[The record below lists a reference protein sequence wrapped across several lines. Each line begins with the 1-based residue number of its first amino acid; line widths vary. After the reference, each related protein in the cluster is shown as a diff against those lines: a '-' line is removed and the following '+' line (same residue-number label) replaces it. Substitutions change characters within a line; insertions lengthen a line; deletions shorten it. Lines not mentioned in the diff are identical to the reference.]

1 MITRGS
7 KTLFGTYVTL
17 ATLSV
22 VVILLSGC
30 AEQLPADPE
39 RSDEAAATIE
49 QVTSVEGIT
58 EYRLDNG
65 LRVLL
70 FPDPSKEQITVN
82 ITYLVGSL
90 HEGYG
95 ETGMAH
101 LLEHLVF
108 KGTPNH
114 PDIPAELTERGA
126 SPNGTTWY
134 DRTNYF
140 ETFPATEDNLR
151 WALDLESDRMVNS
164 FIAKEDLDSEMSVVR
179 NEWERGENSP
189 FSVLMDRILA
199 TAFIWHNYG
208 KTTIGARADIENV
221 PIDRLKAFYRKYY
234 QPDNAVLVV
243 AGNFEEDVALDM
255 ISELFGRIPAP
266 DRSGANQLYPTYTAE
281 PAQDGERTVTLRRVG
296 DTQYIAASYHI
307 PAGSDPQF
315 AAVDILSH
323 VLSNQPS
330 GRLYKNL
337 VESKLAANANAFAFQ
352 LREPSVL
359 LAYAEVRK
367 EGDLDVTADALFST
381 FEELKQDK
389 PPTEEEVNRAKN
401 EYLTSIELAFN
412 NPRGIALQL
421 SEWAAM
427 GDWRLLFLH
436 RDNLEKVTPGGV
448 QAAANTFFLESN
460 RTVGRFYPTEE
471 TPPRA
476 EIAAAPD
483 VGDLVDGY
491 VGREAISQGERF
503 DPSPANIQAR
513 TTVATLSNGVKV
525 ALLPKET
532 RGDSVTISMNFPFGT
547 SDLLMNQHHNARLV
561 HFMLMRGTKHRARQ
575 EIQDELD
582 RLKTR
587 LTIGGLNWNV
597 AVTASSVRDQLP
609 EALKLI
615 TEILREPAFDKAE
628 FDLLIEETLASIEA
642 NMSEP
647 RYRATEAYQRY
658 LVNAVSKGHPFYFYT
673 AEEDIEAL
681 SNTTIE
687 DVSQFWKQFYSPVN
701 GAISVVGDFDKTAVL
716 ALLENSFGN
725 WEATTNY
732 QHIPYEHYVQDPV
745 ELDIETPDK
754 SNATM
759 YAVLNMG
766 VHPSH
771 DDYPAFRIGMEI
783 LGGGFLS
790 SRLATRIRQEDGL
803 SYGVGAQ
810 LQTLEPD
817 PTSLFLTYAIFA
829 PENRDLVVKAFREEV
844 ELLLNDG
851 ITEDELTA
859 AIKGYL
865 DYQQNLRANDTN
877 VAYQLQAN
885 LRWNRTMDFTAK
897 IEEAIAQLT
906 PDMVQDALR
915 RHLLPESIAIFRAGD
930 FANNP
935 AAQ

>member
-1 MITRGS
+1 MTMHRLLSRVGAF
-7 KTLFGTYVTL
+7 LTY
-17 ATLSV
+17 ATLSLL
-22 VVILLSGC
+22 VIQHSVSAQQTTDELASSQESTVAL
-30 AEQLPADPE
+30 E
-39 RSDEAAATIE
+39 R
-49 QVTSVEGIT
+49 VTAVEGIT
-58 EYRLDNG
+58 EYRLNNG

-164 FIAKEDLDSEMSVVR
+164 FIAKEDLDSEMTVVR

-189 FSVLMDRILA
+189 FGVLMDRILA
-199 TAFIWHNYG
+199 SAFMWHNYG

-221 PIDRLKAFYRKYY
+221 PIERLKAFYKKHY

-243 AGNFEEDVALDM
+243 AGNFDEDVALNLVA
-255 ISELFGRIPAP
+255 ELFGRIPTP

-296 DTQYIAASYHI
+296 DTQYIAAAYHI

-315 AAVDILSH
+315 AAVDVLSH

-337 VESKLAANANAFAFQ
+337 VETKLAASAAAFAFQ
-352 LREPSVL
+352 FKEPGVL
-359 LAYAEVRK
+359 LSFAEVRK
-367 EGDLDVTADALFST
+367 EGDLDQTADAMFST
-381 FEELKQDK
+381 FEELKHEK

-412 NPRGIALQL
+412 NTSSLALQL

-427 GDWRLLFLH
+427 GDWRLVFLH
-436 RDNLEKVTPGGV
+436 RDNLEKVTPADV
-448 QAAANTFFLESN
+448 QTAANAFFLESN

-476 EIAAAPD
+476 EIAPPPNVA
-483 VGDLVDGY
+483 DLVEGY
-491 VGREAISQGERF
+491 VGREAVSMGESF
-503 DPSPANIQAR
+503 DPSPSNIQAR
-513 TTVATLSNGVKV
+513 TSTATLSNGVKV

-532 RGDSVTISMNFPFGT
+532 RGDTVTVSMNFPFGT
-547 SDLLMNQHHNARLV
+547 VDSLMDQHHNATLV
-561 HFMLMRGTKHRARQ
+561 HAMLMRGTKHRSRQ

-582 RLKTR
+582 RIKTR
-587 LTIGGLNWNV
+587 LTVGGLNWNV
-597 AVTASSVRDQLP
+597 AVTASTVREQLP
-609 EALKLI
+609 EALQLAV
-615 TEILREPAFDKAE
+615 EILREPAFDESE
-628 FDLLIEETLASIEA
+628 FNLLIEEMLAAIEA

-647 RYRATEAYQRY
+647 GYVATEAYQRY
-658 LVNAVSKGHPFYFYT
+658 LVSSVPKGHPFYFYS
-673 AEEDIEAL
+673 AEEDIKHL
-681 SNTTIE
+681 SNASIQ
-687 DVSQFWKQFYSPVN
+687 DVSAFWETFYSPVN
-701 GAISVVGDFDKTAVL
+701 GAISIVGDFDALEML
-716 ALLENSFGN
+716 ALLEELLGDWDS
-725 WEATTNY
+725 TTEY
-732 QHIPYEHYVQDPV
+732 EHIAYEHYVQDAV
-745 ELDIETPDK
+745 EVNIETPDK

-766 VHPSH
+766 VHLLH
-771 DDYPAFRIGMEI
+771 EDYPAFRIGMEI
-783 LGGGFLS
+783 LGGGFLN
-790 SRLATRIRQEDGL
+790 SRLATRIRQNDGL

-810 LQTLEPD
+810 LRVLEPD
-817 PTSLFLTYAIFA
+817 PTSLFMAYAIFA

-844 ELLLNDG
+844 RLLLNEG
-851 ITEDELTA
+851 VTEEELA
-859 AIKGYL
+859 GAINGYL
-865 DYQQNLRANDTN
+865 DYQQNLRANDPN

-885 LRWNRTMDFTAK
+885 MRWDRTMETTEK
-897 IEEAIAQLT
+897 IEKAIAELT
-906 PDMVQDALR
+906 PDMVQHALR
-915 RHLLPESIAIFRAGD
+915 RHLVPESIAIFRAGD

-935 AAQ
+935 VVN

>member
-1 MITRGS
+1 MKKPFVVLAS
-7 KTLFGTYVTL
+7 FVTL
-17 ATLSV
+17 SLFL
-22 VVILLSGC
+22 ILHSGC
-30 AEQLPADPE
+30 AQQPTVEPEQ
-39 RSDEAAATIE
+39 I
-49 QVTSVEGIT
+49 TSVEGIT

-70 FPDPSKEQITVN
+70 FPDPGKEQITVN

-151 WALDLESDRMVNS
+151 WALDLEADRMINS
-164 FIAKEDLDSEMSVVR
+164 FIAQEDLDSEMSVVR

-189 FSVLMDRILA
+189 FNVLIDRVLA
-199 TAFIWHNYG
+199 TAYLWHNYG

-221 PIDRLKAFYRKYY
+221 PIDRLKDFYRKYY

-243 AGNFEEDVALDM
+243 AGNFEEGVALNL
-255 ISELFGRIPAP
+255 ISELFGRIPKP
-266 DRSGANQLYPTYTAE
+266 DRTGANQLYPTYTAE
-281 PAQDGERTVTLRRVG
+281 PAQDGERSVTLRRVG
-296 DTQYIAASYHI
+296 DTQNIVASYHV
-307 PAGSDPQF
+307 PAGSDPQY
-315 AAVDILSH
+315 AAVDVLAH
-323 VLSNQPS
+323 VLSNQPA

-337 VESKLAANANAFAFQ
+337 VETKLASSVGAFAFQ
-352 LREPSVL
+352 LKQPGVL

-367 EGDLDVTADALFST
+367 DEDLKAAEDALFST
-381 FEELKQDK
+381 LEELKQEN

-401 EYLTSIELAFN
+401 EYLTSIELTFN
-412 NPRGIALQL
+412 DTRSIALQL

-436 RDNLEKVTPGGV
+436 RDNIEKVTPEDV
-448 QAAANTFFLESN
+448 QVAANTFLLESN
-460 RTVGRFYPTEE
+460 RTVGRFFPTEE

-476 EIAAAPD
+476 VIPPAPI
-483 VGDLVDGY
+483 VADLVDGY
-491 VGREAISQGERF
+491 VGREAVSMGESF

-513 TTVATLSNGVKV
+513 STAETLSNGVKV

-532 RGDSVTISMNFPFGT
+532 RGDTVTISMNFPFGT
-547 SDLLMNQHHNARLV
+547 AESLMNQHHNAVLV
-561 HFMLMRGTKHRARQ
+561 HAMLMRGTQHRTRQ
-575 EIQDELD
+575 DIQDELD

-587 LTIGGLNWNV
+587 LSVGGLNWNV
-597 AVTASSVRDQLP
+597 AVTASTVRDQLP
-609 EALKLI
+609 DVIKLI
-615 TEILREPAFDKAE
+615 GEILREPAFDASE
-628 FDLLIEETLASIEA
+628 FNLLIEETLASIEA

-647 RYRATEAYQRY
+647 GYRATEAYQRY
-658 LVNAVSKGHPFYFYT
+658 LVSAVAKGHPFYFYS
-673 AEEDIEAL
+673 AEEDIESL
-681 SNTTIE
+681 SSVTVE
-687 DVSQFWKQFYSPVN
+687 DVVAFWRTFYSPVN
-701 GAISVVGDFDKTAVL
+701 GAISIVGDFDTTETL
-716 ALLENSFGN
+716 ALLEETLGD
-725 WEATTNY
+725 WEASSEY
-732 QHIPYEHYVQDPV
+732 EHIAYEHYVQDAV
-745 ELDIETPDK
+745 SVDIETPDK
-754 SNATM
+754 RNATM

-766 VHPSH
+766 VHPAH
-771 DDYPAFRIGMEI
+771 EDYPAVRIGMEI

-790 SRLATRIRQEDGL
+790 SRLATRIRQKDGY
-803 SYGVGAQ
+803 SYGVGGR
-810 LQTLEPD
+810 LQVLEPD
-817 PTSLFLTYAIFA
+817 PTSLFLAYAIFA
-829 PENRDLVVKAFREEV
+829 PENRDLVVNAFREEV

-851 ITEDELTA
+851 VSEEELAA

-865 DYQQNLRANDTN
+865 DYQQNQRANDSM

-885 LRWNRTMDFTAK
+885 LRWDRSMEFTEK
-897 IEEAIAQLT
+897 IETAIAELT
-906 PDMVQDALR
+906 PEMVQAAMR
-915 RHLLPESIAIFRAGD
+915 RHLLPERIAIFRAGD

-935 AAQ
+935 TASEI

>member
-1 MITRGS
+1 MPERKLK
-7 KTLFGTYVTL
+7 KTFVVFASLVTL
-17 ATLSV
+17 SCVLIAQ
-22 VVILLSGC
+22 SGY
-30 AEQLPADPE
+30 AQQDTVEPE
-39 RSDEAAATIE
+39 RI
-49 QVTSVEGIT
+49 TSVEGIT

-65 LRVLL
+65 LRFLL

-126 SPNGTTWY
+126 APNGSTWY

-151 WALDLESDRMVNS
+151 WALDLESDRMINS

-189 FSVLMDRILA
+189 FNVLIDRVLA
-199 TAFIWHNYG
+199 TAFLWHNYG

-221 PIDRLKAFYRKYY
+221 PIDRLKDFYRKYY

-243 AGNFEEDVALDM
+243 AGNFEEEVALALV
-255 ISELFGRIPAP
+255 SELFGRIPKP
-266 DRSGANQLYPTYTAE
+266 DRNGANQIYPTYTAE
-281 PAQDGERTVTLRRVG
+281 PAQDGERSVTLRRVG
-296 DTQYIAASYHI
+296 DTQNVVASYHI

-315 AAVDILSH
+315 AAVEVLSH

-337 VESKLAANANAFAFQ
+337 VEPKLASYVGAFAFQ
-352 LREPSVL
+352 LKQPGVL
-359 LAYAEVRK
+359 LAFAEVRK
-367 EGDLDVTADALFST
+367 DSDLNEAANVLFST
-381 FEELKQDK
+381 LEELKKEK

-401 EYLTSIELAFN
+401 EFLTNIELSFN
-412 NPRGIALQL
+412 NTGNIALQL

-436 RDNLEKVTPGGV
+436 RDNLEKVTPADV
-448 QAAANTFFLESN
+448 QAAANEFLLESN

-471 TPPRA
+471 TPPRV
-476 EIAAAPD
+476 EIPAAPN
-483 VGDLVDGY
+483 VAELVDGY
-491 VGREAISQGERF
+491 VGREAVSMGESF

-513 TTVATLSNGVKV
+513 ASSETLSNGVKV

-532 RGDSVTISMNFPFGT
+532 RGDTVTISMNFPFGT
-547 SDLLMNQHHNARLV
+547 ADSLMNQHHNATLV
-561 HFMLMRGTKHRARQ
+561 HSMLMRGTQHRTRQ

-582 RLKTR
+582 RLKAR

-597 AVTASSVRDQLP
+597 AVTVSTVREQLP
-609 EALKLI
+609 DVLKLVV
-615 TEILREPAFDKAE
+615 EILREPAFDESE
-628 FDLLIEETLASIEA
+628 FNLLIEESLAAIET

-647 RYRATEAYQRY
+647 GYRAIEAYRRY
-658 LVNAVSKGHPFYFYT
+658 LVNSVPKGHPFYFYT
-673 AEEDIEAL
+673 AEEDIESL
-681 SNTTIE
+681 SNAKVQ
-687 DVSQFWKQFYSPVN
+687 DVAEFWRKFYSPVN
-701 GAISVVGDFDKTAVL
+701 GAISIVGDFDASETL
-716 ALLENSFGN
+716 TLLDETIGDWTSST
-725 WEATTNY
+725 EYEHVA
-732 QHIPYEHYVQDPV
+732 YEHYVQDAV

-754 SNATM
+754 SNAMM

-771 DDYPAFRIGMEI
+771 EDYPAFRIGMEI
-783 LGGGFLS
+783 LGGGFLN
-790 SRLATRIRQEDGL
+790 SRLATRIRQNDGL
-803 SYGVGAQ
+803 SYGVGGQ
-810 LQTLEPD
+810 LQVLEPD
-817 PTSLFLTYAIFA
+817 PTSLFLSYAIFG
-829 PENRDLVVKAFREEV
+829 PENRDLVVRAFREEV
-844 ELLLNDG
+844 DRLLNDG
-851 ITEDELTA
+851 VTNEELAA

-865 DYQQNLRANDTN
+865 DYQQNLRANDSN

-885 LRWNRTMDFTAK
+885 LRWGRTMEFTEK
-897 IEEAIAQLT
+897 IEAAISDLT
-906 PDMVQDALR
+906 PEMVQDAMK
-915 RHLLPESIAIFRAGD
+915 RHLLPERIAIFRAGD

-935 AAQ
+935 AVDEI

>member
-1 MITRGS
+1 M
-7 KTLFGTYVTL
+7 L
-17 ATLSV
+17 ATLSLL
-22 VVILLSGC
+22 VIAPSGC
-30 AEQLPADPE
+30 AIQP
-39 RSDEAAATIE
+39 TIE
-49 QVTSVEGIT
+49 TEDTADVSVALERITSVEGIT
-58 EYRLDNG
+58 EYRLSNG

-151 WALDLESDRMVNS
+151 WALDLEADRMVNS

-179 NEWERGENSP
+179 NEWEMGENSP

-199 TAFIWHNYG
+199 TAFLWHNYG

-221 PIDRLKAFYRKYY
+221 PIDRLKDFYRKYY

-243 AGNFEEDVALDM
+243 AGNFEEDVALGL
-255 ISELFGRIPAP
+255 ISELFGRIPKP

-296 DTQYIAASYHI
+296 DTQYIATSYHI

-315 AAVDILSH
+315 AAVEVLSH
-323 VLSNQPS
+323 VLNNQPA
-330 GRLYKNL
+330 GRLYKKL
-337 VESKLAANANAFAFQ
+337 VEPKLAASVGAFAFQ
-352 LREPSVL
+352 LKQPGVL
-359 LAYAEVRK
+359 LAFAEVRK
-367 EGDLDVTADALFST
+367 DGDLDATADALFSA
-381 FEELKQDK
+381 FEEVKSEK

-401 EYLTSIELAFN
+401 EYLTGFELAFN
-412 NPRGIALQL
+412 NTRGIALQL

-436 RDNLEKVTPGGV
+436 RDNLEKVTPADV
-448 QAAANTFFLESN
+448 QAAANAFFLESN

-476 EIAAAPD
+476 VIAAAPN
-483 VGDLVDGY
+483 VADLVDGY
-491 VGREAISQGERF
+491 VGREAVSMGESF
-503 DPSPANIQAR
+503 DPSPANIQTR
-513 TTVATLSNGVKV
+513 SSTATLSNGVKV

-532 RGDSVTISMNFPFGT
+532 RGDTVTISMNFPFGT
-547 SDLLMNQHHNARLV
+547 VDSLMDQHHNAMLV
-561 HFMLMRGTKHRARQ
+561 HGMLMRGTKHRSRQ

-582 RLKTR
+582 RIKTR
-587 LTIGGLNWNV
+587 LSVGGLNWNV
-597 AVTASSVRDQLP
+597 AVTASTVREQLP
-609 EALKLI
+609 EAINLAV
-615 TEILREPAFDKAE
+615 EVLREPAFDETE
-628 FDLLIEETLASIEA
+628 FDLLIEQTLAAIEA

-647 RYRATEAYQRY
+647 GFLATEAYRRY
-658 LVNAVSKGHPFYFYT
+658 LVNSVPKGHPFYFYT
-673 AEEDIEAL
+673 AKEDIESL
-681 SNTTIE
+681 SNATVQ
-687 DVSQFWKQFYSPVN
+687 DVSEFWSKFYSPVN
-701 GAISVVGDFDKTAVL
+701 GAISIVGDFDAEETL
-716 ALLENSFGN
+716 ALLEETLGD
-725 WEATTNY
+725 WESTSEY
-732 QHIPYEHYVQDPV
+732 EHIPYEHYVQDAV

-754 SNATM
+754 TNATM

-771 DDYPAFRIGMEI
+771 EDYPAFRIGMEV
-783 LGGGFLS
+783 LGGGFLN
-790 SRLATRIRQEDGL
+790 SRLATRIRQNDGL

-810 LQTLEPD
+810 LQLLEPD
-817 PTSLFLTYAIFA
+817 PTSLFLAYAIFA
-829 PENRDLVVKAFREEV
+829 PENRDLVERAFREEV
-844 ELLLNDG
+844 DLLLNEG
-851 ITEDELTA
+851 VPEGELTA
-859 AIKGYL
+859 AIRGYL
-865 DYQQNLRANDTN
+865 DYQQNLRANDPN

-885 LRWNRTMDFTAK
+885 LRWDRTMEFTSK
-897 IEEAIAQLT
+897 IEAAIAELT
-906 PDMVQDALR
+906 PEMVQDALR
-915 RHLLPESIAIFRAGD
+915 KHLLPERIAVFRAGD
-930 FANNP
+930 FANN
-935 AAQ
+935 AAVQ